1 MINLSKMLDTSN
13 IVGTVVSGS
22 AGIAST
28 TALGTTS
35 ASESVQIITIICSCV
50 IAITHI
56 IFGYLMWRNSQII
69 KSKTP

>member
-1 MINLSKMLDTSN
+1 MLDSSN

-28 TALGTTS
+28 TALGTNS
-35 ASESVQIITIICSCV
+35 ASDSVQIVTILCSCV

-56 IFGYLMWRNSQII
+56 IFGYLMWRNSKAI
-69 KSKTP
+69 KS

>member
-1 MINLSKMLDTSN
+1 MIDTSN

-35 ASESVQIITIICSCV
+35 ASESVQVITIICSCV

-56 IFGYLMWRNSQII
+56 VFGYLMWRNSLPI

>member
-1 MINLSKMLDTSN
+1 MLDTSN

-35 ASESVQIITIICSCV
+35 SSDSVQIVTIICSCV

-56 IFGYLMWRNSQII
+56 IFGYLMWRNSQKN
-69 KSKTP
+69 KSNTP

>member
-1 MINLSKMLDTSN
+1 MLDTSN
-13 IVGTVVSGS
+13 IVGAVISGS

-28 TALGTTS
+28 TVLGTTS
-35 ASESVQIITIICSCV
+35 ASESVQIVTIICSCV

-56 IFGYLMWRNSQII
+56 IFGYLMWRNSLLT